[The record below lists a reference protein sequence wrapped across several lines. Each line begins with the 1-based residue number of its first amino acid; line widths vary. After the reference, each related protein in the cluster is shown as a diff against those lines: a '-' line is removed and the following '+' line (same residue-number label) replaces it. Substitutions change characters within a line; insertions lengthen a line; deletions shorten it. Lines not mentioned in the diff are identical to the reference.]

1 MWTEKKKIVVT
12 NKVVPGLGHVQ
23 IKAESAS
30 GHASLTINDTI
41 SEFPNRVEARR
52 AMDSAL
58 AEHVERGVAR

>member
-1 MWTEKKKIVVT
+1 MWTEKKRTVVT
-12 NKVVPGLGHVQ
+12 NQVIQGLGHVQ
-23 IKAESAS
+23 IKAEVSS
-30 GHASLTINDTI
+30 GRAALRINDMS